1 MTTFLLI
8 RHGDNDY
15 LGHTLVGWTPGI
27 HLNARG
33 RAQAERL
40 ADRLSGAGVSAVYS
54 SPLERARETA
64 EPLARRLG
72 IEVRISE
79 ALGEIRIGEWTGR
92 TFEELQQDA
101 RWRHF
106 NAFRSGARIPGGET
120 MLEVQHRMAA
130 AIEEMRGEHPAG
142 TLALVSHGDPIR
154 AILCLYLG
162 VPLDLIHRLEVETAS
177 VSVIKL
183 GDDWAQVTRVNA
195 AEELP

>member
-15 LGHTLVGWTPGI
+15 LSHTLVGWTPGI

-40 ADRLSGAGVSAVYS
+40 AERLSRSGVSAIYS
-54 SPLERARETA
+54 SPLERTRETA
-64 EPLARRLG
+64 EPLARRFG
-72 IEVRISE
+72 IEVCISE
-79 ALGEIRIGEWTGR
+79 ALGEIRTGEWTGR

-101 RWRHF
+101 RWRRF
-106 NAFRSGARIPGGET
+106 NAFRGGARIPGGET
-120 MLEVQHRMAA
+120 MIEVQHRMAA
-130 AIEEMRGEHPAG
+130 AVEETRRKHPEE
-142 TLALVSHGDPIR
+142 TVALVSHGDPIR
-154 AILCLYLG
+154 AILCLCLG
-162 VPLDLIHRLEVETAS
+162 MPLDLLYRIEIEPAS

-195 AEELP
+195 TEELP

>member
-40 ADRLSGAGVSAVYS
+40 ADRLSRAGAIAVYS

-130 AIEEMRGEHPAG
+130 AVEEMRREHPDG
-142 TLALVSHGDPIR
+142 TLALVSHADPIR

-162 VPLDLIHRLEVETAS
+162 VPLDLIYRLEVETAS

-183 GDDWAQVTRVNA
+183 GDDWAQVTRINA